1 MKMDNIKERIKKI
14 ECMYQNAYEK
24 QQFNGGIAI
33 SFQGDIRLKKVY
45 GYADADDTE
54 LLSTAHRFEL
64 ASLVKQFTASAI
76 LLLESEGKLQLS
88 DTLDKYYPDIPYPGI
103 TIYHLL
109 THTSGLPF
117 LEEAFIEKQEE
128 IDMQKLLEKLM
139 VNDEHSLFLPQAEFC
154 YNNLNYDLLADI
166 IEKVSGDSY
175 TVFITNKL
183 FLPAG
188 MCDTK
193 IWTEDGKQYAIP
205 RYYENGCILAAA
217 DSWGG
222 SFGKLFRQLHG
233 SGMLYSTL
241 DDMLNWDRALR
252 KGYPLSRDA
261 QANWLMRTRLLD
273 GSFSSYSLGWNI
285 DSSTVFGSYL
295 YHTGN
300 LPGCLNKF
308 WRFLDTEL
316 CVVVLSNEEKEAL
329 CMDQLWVNTIALLEG
344 RECTAIHGAKDR
356 RCATDTSLF
365 TLYCGEYEP
374 FVSQK
379 NVRIGIEGGKL
390 YLYDFYHTL
399 CNELIPVGD
408 HLFTTVYL
416 DWDFYLDGK
425 RIVVKD
431 ENITL
436 NRIT

>member
-1 MKMDNIKERIKKI
+1 
-14 ECMYQNAYEK
+14 MYQNAYEK

-88 DTLDKYYPDIPYPGI
+88 DTLDKYYPDIPYAGI

-193 IWTEDGKQYAIP
+193 IWTEDGKQYS
-205 RYYENGCILAAA
+205 CC
-217 DSWGG
+217 
-222 SFGKLFRQLHG
+222 
-233 SGMLYSTL
+233 
-241 DDMLNWDRALR
+241 
-252 KGYPLSRDA
+252 SR
-261 QANWLMRTRLLD
+261 
-273 GSFSSYSLGWNI
+273 
-285 DSSTVFGSYL
+285 
-295 YHTGN
+295 
-300 LPGCLNKF
+300 
-308 WRFLDTEL
+308 
-316 CVVVLSNEEKEAL
+316 
-329 CMDQLWVNTIALLEG
+329 
-344 RECTAIHGAKDR
+344 
-356 RCATDTSLF
+356 
-365 TLYCGEYEP
+365 
-374 FVSQK
+374 
-379 NVRIGIEGGKL
+379 
-390 YLYDFYHTL
+390 
-399 CNELIPVGD
+399 
-408 HLFTTVYL
+408 
-416 DWDFYLDGK
+416 
-425 RIVVKD
+425 
-431 ENITL
+431 
-436 NRIT
+436 